1 MPNEQLDTIRKNLAE
16 NPIFPT
22 YANLDQIREIFD
34 NMGNSLPQTMNIS
47 DPIISEQKFSG
58 MWVEAKDT
66 EPQRAI
72 LYIHGGGFVIGSSKS
87 YHELMSR
94 LAVSAN
100 AKALGLDYRR
110 TPENTFPAPIED
122 IMSAYR
128 WMLES
133 DLEPKQ
139 IVIAGD
145 SCGGGLS
152 IAALISI
159 RDEGLPQPACAACLS
174 PWSNLECAGESMKEN
189 EELDFL
195 VQQET
200 LLEWAKIYL
209 NGADPRS
216 PLAST
221 IHADLSGLAPVLI
234 QTGGAE
240 MLLTDAVQLEEKL
253 KSAGNQVRL
262 EVWEDMTHNWQMFA
276 PILDKGQEAI
286 DQVGSFIRNQ
296 IPD

>member
-1 MPNEQLDTIRKNLAE
+1 
-16 NPIFPT
+16 
-22 YANLDQIREIFD
+22 
-34 NMGNSLPQTMNIS
+34 
-47 DPIISEQKFSG
+47 
-58 MWVEAKDT
+58 
-66 EPQRAI
+66 
-72 LYIHGGGFVIGSSKS
+72 
-87 YHELMSR
+87 
-94 LAVSAN
+94 
-100 AKALGLDYRR
+100 
-110 TPENTFPAPIED
+110 
-122 IMSAYR
+122 
-128 WMLES
+128 MLES
-133 DLEPKQ
+133 GIEPKR

-174 PWSNLECAGESMKEN
+174 PWSDLECAGESMKQN

-240 MLLTDAVQLEEKL
+240 MLLSDAVQLEKKL